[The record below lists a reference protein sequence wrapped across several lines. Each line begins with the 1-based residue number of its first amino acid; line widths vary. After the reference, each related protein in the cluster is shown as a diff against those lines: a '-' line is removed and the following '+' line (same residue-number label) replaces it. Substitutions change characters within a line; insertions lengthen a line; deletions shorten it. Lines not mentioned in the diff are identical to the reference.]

1 MKNDH
6 YYISCGGTGGH
17 FYPGLSIARELK
29 KQDKDVTLLLSGVNS
44 LSQSQA
50 AAVYG
55 ITSLVLPKMPSP
67 GKNPL
72 RWLQFLWGLAG
83 GFLITLVRFLKKR
96 PRSLFIMGS
105 FASAPAAAAAFFLR
119 VPLYLHDGNARIGK
133 ANRFLSRQAKL
144 LCTAFPAVNAAACR
158 CPVLCT
164 GMPIRPELEEKRHI
178 SRKEAIDGLNQEYG
192 KNLSQDLFTIL
203 IFGGSQ
209 GAATLN
215 KTLPEALKK
224 LSGKSFQVIHLTG
237 KGKLAETEKIYEN
250 SSFKYLLLESS
261 PRMEL
266 FLGSADLVFSRSGG
280 SSVAELTLFGKSAV
294 LIPVRAKASAASQPA
309 CPAPTTTASAV
320 YSINSC
326 VSFILFFENDIF
338 NVVDF
343 FGDLV
348 VEFFQFLHFIAR
360 VHDRRMIAPAERF
373 ADKIEGEGNK
383 N

>member
-29 KQDKDVTLLLSGVNS
+29 KQGKDVTLLLSGVNS

-50 AAVYG
+50 AAAYD
-55 ITSLVLPKMPSP
+55 INSLVLPKMPSP

-144 LCTAFPAVNAAACR
+144 LCTAFPAVNADACR

-178 SRKEAIDGLNQEYG
+178 SRKEAIAGLNYEYG
-192 KNLSQDLFTIL
+192 SDLSAALFTIL

-294 LIPVRAKASAASQPA
+294 LIPYPYAAEGHQEDNGRFYVRSGAGEMVSDKELTVEKAYSLLLAALDNPEELKAKSACALKASYPGAAA
-309 CPAPTTTASAV
+309 
-320 YSINSC
+320 
-326 VSFILFFENDIF
+326 LFLEKAG
-338 NVVDF
+338 V
-343 FGDLV
+343 LT
-348 VEFFQFLHFIAR
+348 R
-360 VHDRRMIAPAERF
+360 
-373 ADKIEGEGNK
+373 
-383 N
+383 